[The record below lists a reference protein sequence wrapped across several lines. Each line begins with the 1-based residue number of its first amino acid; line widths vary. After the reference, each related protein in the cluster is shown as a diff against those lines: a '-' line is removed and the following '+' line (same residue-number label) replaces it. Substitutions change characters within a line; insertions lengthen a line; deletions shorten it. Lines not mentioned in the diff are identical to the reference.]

1 MFMVSTTNAV
11 PIYTSYT
18 AIAPSSS
25 SCDIGRMFSDM
36 NIGEDLAASSE
47 SDKSFGGLS
56 RSIRMKRSV
65 SSLKGSNGQG
75 CDIDLKTRCIV
86 EARQIEIDF
95 SSITSKSFMVRISA
109 PNNEMSNLL
118 VFSTYGTTG
127 YFCPKMDGCGHGM
140 WTFEV
145 LQQDG
150 SRLVTVA
157 SQTMYLDGVGSL
169 FFTVGDDFEPRLSSR
184 EFLRLP
190 SACRCCCRQRLFDES
205 L

>member
-150 SRLVTVA
+150 SRLA
-157 SQTMYLDGVGSL
+157 L
-169 FFTVGDDFEPRLSSR
+169 FFRRTFMTLLCAEMHLEVVSSHG
-184 EFLRLP
+184 FG
-190 SACRCCCRQRLFDES
+190 
-205 L
+205 

>member
-1 MFMVSTTNAV
+1 MESYQGSACIRRDVPTPSTLNPKREPTTMFMVSTTNAV

-36 NIGEDLAASSE
+36 NIG
-47 SDKSFGGLS
+47 
-56 RSIRMKRSV
+56 
-65 SSLKGSNGQG
+65 
-75 CDIDLKTRCIV
+75 
-86 EARQIEIDF
+86 IEIDF